1 MFDIDGTLVDSPG
14 FDGDLFARAV
24 SEVLGM
30 AVDKTWLSY
39 RHVTD
44 SGILAEL
51 LGQRV
56 ERDSSATRERSAASA
71 VADERALP
79 VKRRFIELT
88 REFLAEDPLACVAI
102 PGAPEFLRQLR
113 ESPGAVV
120 AIATGGWR
128 ETAEL
133 KLEAAGIDYEGLPM
147 ATSSDCE
154 ARVDIMRLAEAGA
167 AAAGPFATRWYFGDA
182 PWDQRASRELGYRF
196 IAIGGRLEHSTRFD
210 DFLDAAAVLEVLGL
224 QGVFERPI

>member
-1 MFDIDGTLVDSPG
+1 
-14 FDGDLFARAV
+14 
-24 SEVLGM
+24 
-30 AVDKTWLSY
+30 
-39 RHVTD
+39 VTD

-51 LGQRV
+51 LELGAKGGA
-56 ERDSSATRERSAASA
+56 STMPKRSAASA
-71 VADERALP
+71 PPDEPAAS

-88 REFLAEDPLACVAI
+88 REYVAKDPLACVAI
-102 PGAPEFLRQLR
+102 PGAPEFLRRLR
-113 ESPGAVV
+113 ELPGAVV

-133 KLEAAGIDYEGLPM
+133 KLETAGIDYQGLAM

-167 AAAGPFATRWYFGDA
+167 AAEGPFAARWYFGDA

-196 IAIGGRLEHSTRFD
+196 VAIGGRVEHSTCFD
-210 DFLDAAAVLEVLGL
+210 DFLDAAAVLEVLDL
-224 QGVFERPI
+224 QGVCDQSIHVS